1 MKLAQ
6 GQGAPRSEYA
16 ADPAKSRGRLFVEPA
31 SPTRTEYQRDRDRI
45 VHSTAFRRLAHK
57 TQVFVDEEG
66 DHFRTRL
73 THTIEVAQVAR
84 SIARDLRLDED
95 LAEATALGHDLG
107 HTPFGHTGEDAL
119 ANCLVDH
126 GGFDHNSHG
135 FRIVTALERRYA
147 EFDGLNLT
155 AETLEALV
163 KHNGPPLL
171 KDGSAR
177 PGLRLSPALL
187 AYDRTHSLRL
197 SEFASLEGEV
207 AAIADDIAYLSHD
220 VDDGLRAELF
230 TLDGLR
236 TVPIVSDFLQEIETR
251 YPDLERGRTIH
262 ELGRRLITRFIEDAV
277 GEARRRAARL
287 GEARLGGGR
296 LGEGRLAEGRFGA
309 AVRRD
314 ASIVAFSPGAEQ
326 QTRALRDFLFENMYR
341 HANVRRVRE
350 QADAVVRRLFSA
362 FVERP
367 ELMPRE
373 WRARIEIDGVHLA
386 AGEYIA
392 GMTDRFALN
401 EHRRIFDASP
411 QLR

>member
-1 MKLAQ
+1 MP
-6 GQGAPRSEYA
+6 PRSEYA
-16 ADPAKSRGRLFVEPA
+16 ADPSKSRGRLFAEPA

-119 ANCLVDH
+119 ANCLADH

-171 KDGSAR
+171 RDGRPR

-207 AAIADDIAYLSHD
+207 AAIADDIAYLAHD

-230 TLDGLR
+230 TLDSLR
-236 TVPIVSDFLQEIETR
+236 AVPVVTEFLREIETR
-251 YPDLERGRTIH
+251 YPDLERVRTIH

-277 GEARRRAARL
+277 GEARRRMARL

-296 LGEGRLAEGRFGA
+296 LGEGRLAEGRLGA

-314 ASIVAFSPGAEQ
+314 APIVAFSPEAGL

-341 HANVRRVRE
+341 HADVRRVRAE
-350 QADAVVRRLFSA
+350 ADAVVRRLFAA
-362 FVERP
+362 FVQRP

-373 WRARIEIDGVHLA
+373 WQARIALDGVHVA

>member
-1 MKLAQ
+1 VKVAG
-6 GQGAPRSEYA
+6 GQLPPRSEYA
-16 ADPAKSRGRLFVEPA
+16 ADPQKTRGRLFNEPA
-31 SPTRTEYQRDRDRI
+31 SPTRTAFQRDRDRI

-119 ANCLVDH
+119 AACLADH

-163 KHNGPPLL
+163 KHNGPLL
-171 KDGSAR
+171 LRNGQPR
-177 PGLRLSPALL
+177 PGLRLSPAIL
-187 AYDRTHSLRL
+187 AYDKTQGLRL

-230 TLDGLR
+230 TLDSLR
-236 TVPIVSDFLQEIETR
+236 SVAIVAEFLAEIEKR
-251 YPDLERGRTIH
+251 YPDLERVRTIH

-277 GEARRRAARL
+277 GEAKRRIARL

-296 LGEGRLAEGRFGA
+296 LGEGRLSDGMA
-309 AVRRD
+309 RRETP
-314 ASIVAFSPGAEQ
+314 IVAFSKAAEEQ
-326 QTRALRDFLFENMYR
+326 SRALRDFLFDNMYR
-341 HANVRRVRE
+341 HASVKKVRAE
-350 QADAVVRRLFSA
+350 ADAVVRRLFEA
-362 FVERP
+362 FVAQPER
-367 ELMPRE
+367 MPRE
-373 WRARIEIDGVHLA
+373 WQGRIALDGVHLA